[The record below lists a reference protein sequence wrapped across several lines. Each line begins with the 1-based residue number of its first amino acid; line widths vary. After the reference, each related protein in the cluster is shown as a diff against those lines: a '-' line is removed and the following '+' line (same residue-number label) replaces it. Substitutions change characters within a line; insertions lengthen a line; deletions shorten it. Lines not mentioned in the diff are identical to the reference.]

1 MATHNTSKLFVL
13 DHREL
18 AFLQKISRA
27 EYQFITDDEQVAR
40 QLLRD
45 KLNEVVL
52 SPKENRIA
60 VNLTTD
66 ELVFLALIVKETFSF
81 VTSKERA
88 ARNALHQR
96 LDAAAKVAVGG

>member
-1 MATHNTSKLFVL
+1 MTVQNTSKLFVL

-27 EYQFITDDEQVAR
+27 EYQFITDEEQVAR

-52 SPKENRIA
+52 SPRENRIA
-60 VNLTTD
+60 VNLTAD
-66 ELVFLALIVKETFSF
+66 ELIFLALIVKENFSF
-81 VTSKERA
+81 VTSKEKD
-88 ARNALHQR
+88 ARNRLQER
-96 LDAAAKVAVGG
+96 LDTAAGAGVGG

>member
-1 MATHNTSKLFVL
+1 MASHTTSKLFVL

-18 AFLQKISRA
+18 AFLQKISCA

-52 SPKENRIA
+52 NPRENRIA
-60 VNLTTD
+60 VNLTTVSV
-66 ELVFLALIVKETFSF
+66 EVPVTGEVLLAWGTPTVGATSTSVPGESF
-81 VTSKERA
+81 VVLA
-88 ARNALHQR
+88 
-96 LDAAAKVAVGG
+96 D

>member
-1 MATHNTSKLFVL
+1 MTQHITSKLFVL
-13 DHREL
+13 DHHEL

-27 EYQFITDDEQVAR
+27 EYQFITDEEQVAR

-52 SPKENRIA
+52 DARMNRIA

-66 ELVFLALIVKETFSF
+66 ELVFLAQIVQESFSF
-81 VTSKERA
+81 ITGKEKE
-88 ARNALHQR
+88 ARTTLKKR
-96 LDAAAKVAVGG
+96 LEDAAKGVGL

>member
-1 MATHNTSKLFVL
+1 MATHITSKLVVL

-27 EYQFITDDEQVAR
+27 EYQFITDEEQLAR

-52 SPKENRIA
+52 QPKDNRIA

-66 ELVFLALIVKETFSF
+66 ELLFLALLVHENFSF
-81 VTSKERA
+81 VTGQERD
-88 ARNALHQR
+88 ARNKLQAR
-96 LDAAAKVAVGG
+96 LDAAAKVGVGA

>member
-27 EYQFITDDEQVAR
+27 EYQFITDEEQVAR

-52 SPKENRIA
+52 SRGENRIA

-66 ELVFLALIVKETFSF
+66 ELIFLALIVKENFSF
-81 VTSKERA
+81 VTGQERD
-88 ARNALHQR
+88 ARNLLQAR
-96 LDAAAKVAVGG
+96 LDAAASAGGS

>member
-1 MATHNTSKLFVL
+1 VTVHNTSKLFVL

-27 EYQFITDDEQVAR
+27 EYQFITDEEQVAR

-52 SPKENRIA
+52 SPRENRIA
-60 VNLTTD
+60 VNLTAD
-66 ELVFLALIVKETFSF
+66 ELIFLALIVKENFSF
-81 VTSKERA
+81 VTSKEKD
-88 ARNALHQR
+88 ARNRLQER
-96 LDAAAKVAVGG
+96 LDTAASAGGAG